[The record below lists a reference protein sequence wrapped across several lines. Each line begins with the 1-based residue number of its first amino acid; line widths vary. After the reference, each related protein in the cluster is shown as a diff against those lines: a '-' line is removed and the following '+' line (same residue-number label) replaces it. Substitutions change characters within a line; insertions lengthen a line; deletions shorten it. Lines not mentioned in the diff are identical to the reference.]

1 MALLDL
7 IMLQKIC
14 SENEATDSSTA
25 LFEIPAVIELSKVLN
40 LLEPEWAWYDAW
52 APASNPDY
60 WPYIQRAF
68 KNVVWSHYD
77 TSPIVILDAVNSW
90 YDAAMKMPDPRGRAI
105 DALRDAITMVLNTK
119 DEGDTDDLATLGVL
133 CAVFGKEPSDLVG

>member
-68 KNVVWSHYD
+68 KNVVWSHY
-77 TSPIVILDAVNSW
+77 AVNSW
-90 YDAAMKMPDPRGRAI
+90 YGTALKMPDPRGRAI

-133 CAVFGKEPSDLVG
+133 CAVFGKEPSDLLI